1 MNPSHKQAFKGKTE
15 QRKEQNFNIK
25 QNFTGVTRTDANA
38 AFLAL
43 HCRSI
48 PGLLDCRPLN
58 MDYNTVLWSHMLK
71 SHVIKHKTL
80 LGWSEARN
88 KPPRTGLTWCVRRFY
103 CFCSDLITE
112 YSSMIC
118 EDMLLPSF
126 LTEYRSVGWWK
137 TIPPPL
143 FSK

>member
-1 MNPSHKQAFKGKTE
+1 MQINTDDLKNKTKQKTKPMNPSHKQAFKGKTE

-58 MDYNTVLWSHMLK
+58 MDYNTVL
-71 SHVIKHKTL
+71 
-80 LGWSEARN
+80 
-88 KPPRTGLTWCVRRFY
+88 
-103 CFCSDLITE
+103 
-112 YSSMIC
+112 
-118 EDMLLPSF
+118 
-126 LTEYRSVGWWK
+126 
-137 TIPPPL
+137 
-143 FSK
+143 